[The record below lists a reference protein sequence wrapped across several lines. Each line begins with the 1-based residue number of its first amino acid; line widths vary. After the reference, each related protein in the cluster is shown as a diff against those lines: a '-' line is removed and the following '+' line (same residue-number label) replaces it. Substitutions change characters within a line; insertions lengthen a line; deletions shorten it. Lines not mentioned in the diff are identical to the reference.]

1 MFSREIHT
9 ASFPQRFRQPTSIDK
24 YTGETDPRVWL
35 NDYRPTC
42 QLGEATT
49 DEVIIRNMPLHL
61 ADSAQTWLEHLP
73 ASQIHNWDDLVRTF
87 VGNFQ
92 GTYVRPGNSW
102 DLRACTQ
109 KPGESLRDF
118 IRCFSKRCT
127 ELPSVAQSEIVHDF
141 LEGTT
146 YRDLVHEL
154 ERSPPV
160 DSNELFDIATS
171 FASGEE
177 AVGAIFDG
185 KKGKRADDAPV
196 EGSKSKEP
204 KQKHKRGK
212 KGKKPCREVR
222 EQGRDNNGDK
232 ALAVDPARRGPRA
245 APQGLGVFDD
255 MLKKP
260 CPYHKTP
267 VNHTL
272 EQCDM
277 LKKYYSRTSV
287 KEGEAKKDGGD
298 GDAGGFPAVEN
309 VFLIFGG
316 PTVDLSNS
324 QRKRE
329 RHKVLAAEKA
339 PPSFLDWSKDA
350 ITFVRKDHPNRIPNP
365 GQYPLVIDPVI
376 GNARFSKVL
385 MDGGSSLNILY
396 AHTLRLL
403 GIGLDQL
410 RPSMT
415 SFHGVAP
422 GKRVQPL
429 GQIDLPVW
437 FGTPDNFRKETLTFE
452 VVGFRGAY
460 HAILGRPCYTKF
472 MAVPN
477 YTYLKMKMPGPKGV
491 ITVGS
496 LIEHA
501 FDCDVECVEHAEAL
515 ALDEALVASME
526 NLVNE
531 DLDSTAKHVGSFE
544 AVEQTKE
551 VPLDPTA
558 PEGKALRVSSTLDP
572 K

>member
-1 MFSREIHT
+1 M
-9 ASFPQRFRQPTSIDK
+9 
-24 YTGETDPRVWL
+24 
-35 NDYRPTC
+35 C
-42 QLGEATT
+42 
-49 DEVIIRNMPLHL
+49 
-61 ADSAQTWLEHLP
+61 
-73 ASQIHNWDDLVRTF
+73 
-87 VGNFQ
+87 
-92 GTYVRPGNSW
+92 
-102 DLRACTQ
+102 ACTQ

-118 IRCFSKRCT
+118 IRRYYKRCT
-127 ELPSVAQSEIVHDF
+127 ELPSVAQSEIVHAF

-146 YRDLVHEL
+146 CRDLVREL
-154 ERSPPV
+154 GRIPPV

-177 AVGAIFDG
+177 AVGAIFDT
-185 KKGKRADDAPV
+185 KKGKRMDDAPA

-204 KQKHKRGK
+204 QQKHKRGK
-212 KGKKPCREVR
+212 KPHCEARA
-222 EQGRDNNGDK
+222 QSRDDNGDE
-232 ALAVDPARRGPRA
+232 ALAVDPARKGPRVAPRGPS
-245 APQGLGVFDD
+245 VFDD

-260 CPYHKTP
+260 CPYHKTL

-277 LKKYYSRTSV
+277 LKKYYIRATA
-287 KEGEAKKDGGD
+287 KDGKAKKDEGD
-298 GDAGGFPAVEN
+298 GDASGFPAVEN

-316 PTVDLSNS
+316 PTVDMSNS

-329 RHKVLAAEKA
+329 RHEVLAAEKA
-339 PPSFLDWSKDA
+339 RPSFLDWSEDA
-350 ITFVRKDHPNRIPNP
+350 ITFSREDHPNCIPNP
-365 GQYPLVIDPVI
+365 GQYPLVVDPVI

-415 SFHGVAP
+415 PFHGVAP

-429 GQIDLPVW
+429 GQIVLPVW

-460 HAILGRPCYTKF
+460 HVILGRPCYAKF

-477 YTYLKMKMPGPKGV
+477 YTYLKMKMSGPKGV

-496 LIEHA
+496 SIDHA
-501 FDCDVECVEHAEAL
+501 FDCDVECVEHAETL
-515 ALDEALVASME
+515 VLDEALVANME
-526 NLVNE
+526 KLVNE
-531 DLDSTAKHVGSFE
+531 DLNSTTKHAGSFE
-544 AVEQTKE
+544 AAEQTKE
-551 VPLDPTA
+551 VPLDPAA

-572 K
+572 N